1 MCVFSPFDIL
11 LPRQEHLERWP
22 VIACDQFTSQPAYWQ
37 EAEAYARGVPSAL
50 HCILPEAELEG
61 CTDSR
66 YAQICR
72 TMEEYLAEG
81 IFRSYPGSFVYTE
94 RTLHDGS
101 IRSGIVGTVDLEAY
115 DSGPCSSALR
125 IGYRSVRTLF
135 LFLSCG
141 FRHSR
146 FRAGTAFLCRCSDR
160 IHFIGDSRS

>member
-115 DSGPCSSALR
+115 DSGPCSSAPVPAACL
-125 IGYRSVRTLF
+125 
-135 LFLSCG
+135 
-141 FRHSR
+141 
-146 FRAGTAFLCRCSDR
+146 
-160 IHFIGDSRS
+160 